1 MAYVAKLKGQRDHIS
16 LYQLRGP
23 LNEVILKL
31 EGTII
36 STEEELQELIMRV
49 RFDGVNVNKYIT
61 SANVSN

>member
-1 MAYVAKLKGQRDHIS
+1 MAYVAELKGQRDPIS